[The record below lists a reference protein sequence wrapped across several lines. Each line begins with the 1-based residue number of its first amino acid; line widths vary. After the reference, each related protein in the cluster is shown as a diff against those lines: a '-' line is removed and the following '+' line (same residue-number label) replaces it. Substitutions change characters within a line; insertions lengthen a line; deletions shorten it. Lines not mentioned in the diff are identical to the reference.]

1 MGTDDT
7 QRLEH
12 ARGAEKRLRDALTI
26 TGRKTPMLPSNVM
39 RKCEGHHLRK
49 NTTDTWPD
57 LDGAA
62 YSQKIQQAAARR
74 SATSSQEWCGQ

>member
-1 MGTDDT
+1 
-7 QRLEH
+7 
-12 ARGAEKRLRDALTI
+12 
-26 TGRKTPMLPSNVM
+26 MLPSNVM